1 MIERYPVHGLLRG
14 EGERDHQV
22 SSMELF
28 FDLVYVFAITQLSHL
43 LSEHL
48 DVRGA
53 LQTALLLLA
62 LWWAWVDTAWL
73 TNWFDP
79 DRRPV
84 RVMLIGT
91 MVATLI
97 VAVALPEAFR
107 ERGFMFAVAF
117 VAMQVGRTAFAVVG
131 TRQDPALHRNFQRIL
146 AWQAASG
153 LLWLAGGLAS
163 ESPRTIFWVAAV
175 AMDSLGPAVGFATP
189 GLGRSIT
196 RDWHISGEHM
206 AERCKLFLI
215 IALGESILVIGGTFG
230 QIDITPATLA
240 AFLVAFLGSV
250 ALWWVYF
257 DVSFD
262 AAEQAFASSSD
273 PGQLGRFA
281 YTYLHIPMVAG
292 IIVTAVGDELVIARP
307 FGHATPDTVATVL
320 GGPALFLAGHL
331 LFKRAVFGVWSIP
344 RIAAIAALAVLALI
358 GRDWSP
364 LALAIVTVL
373 VIAAVS
379 WQDTRTIRSA
389 LSGSPVAGHEA
400 AGHESLELL
409 MQPSARRGDARVARA
424 PDNDS

>member
-1 MIERYPVHGLLRG
+1 MIERYPLHGLLRG

-28 FDLVYVFAITQLSHL
+28 FDLVFVFAVTQLSHL
-43 LSEHL
+43 LVEHL

-62 LWWAWVDTAWL
+62 MWWAWVDMAWL

-97 VAVALPEAFR
+97 MAVALPQAFA
-107 ERGFMFAVAF
+107 ERGLLFAVAF

-131 TRQDPALHRNFQRIL
+131 TREDPGLHRNFQRIL

-153 LLWLAGGLAS
+153 LLWIAGGLAS
-163 ESPRTIFWVAAV
+163 GPPRIIFWVAAV
-175 AMDSLGPAVGFATP
+175 TMDSLGPALGFVTP
-189 GLGRSIT
+189 GLGRSVT
-196 RDWHISGEHM
+196 RDWHISGEHL

-215 IALGESILVIGGTFG
+215 IALGESILVTGRTFG
-230 QIDITPATLA
+230 QLDVTPATLA
-240 AFLVAFLGSV
+240 AFVVAFLGSV

-262 AAEQAFASSSD
+262 AAEQMFASSSD
-273 PGQLGRFA
+273 PGRLGRFA

-292 IIVTAVGDELVIARP
+292 IIVTAVGDELVIAHP
-307 FGHATPDTVATVL
+307 FGHATSDTVATVL

-331 LFKRAVFGVWSIP
+331 LFKRAMFGVWSIP
-344 RIAAIAALAVLALI
+344 RLAAIAVLGLVAVM
-358 GRDWSP
+358 GRGWSP
-364 LALAIVTVL
+364 LIVAIVTVL
-373 VIAAVS
+373 IIAAVS
-379 WQDTRTIRSA
+379 WRDTRTIRS
-389 LSGSPVAGHEA
+389 
-400 AGHESLELL
+400 
-409 MQPSARRGDARVARA
+409 RV
-424 PDNDS
+424 SVTSITGI

>member
-1 MIERYPVHGLLRG
+1 MSERNSVLGLLRG

-28 FDLVYVFAITQLSHL
+28 FDLVFVFAITQLSHL
-43 LSEHL
+43 FSERL

-73 TNWFDP
+73 TNWLDP

-84 RVMLIGT
+84 RVMLVGT

-97 VAVALPEAFR
+97 VAVALPEAFG
-107 ERGFMFAVAF
+107 ERGLVFAVAF

-131 TRQDPALHRNFQRIL
+131 TRQDPGLHRNFQRIL
-146 AWQAASG
+146 AWKAASG
-153 LLWLAGGLAS
+153 LLWLAGGLMS
-163 ESPRTIFWVAAV
+163 GPPRTICWVAAV
-175 AMDSLGPAVGFATP
+175 TMDSLGPAFGFVTP

-196 RDWHISGEHM
+196 RDWHISGEHL

-215 IALGESILVIGGTFG
+215 IALGESILVTGGTFG
-230 QIDITPATLA
+230 QLDITPATLA
-240 AFLVAFLGSV
+240 AFVVAFLGSV

-262 AAEQAFASSSD
+262 AAEERFASSSD
-273 PGQLGRFA
+273 PGRLGRFA

-292 IIVTAVGDELVIARP
+292 IIVTAVGDELVIAHP
-307 FGHATPDTVATVL
+307 FGYATPDTVATVL

-331 LFKRAVFGVWSIP
+331 LFKRAVFDVWSIP
-344 RIAAIAALAVLALI
+344 RLAAIMALAVLALI
-358 GRDWSP
+358 GRDWSR

-373 VIAAVS
+373 IIAAVS

-400 AGHESLELL
+400 GGHENLEPRVR
-409 MQPSARRGDARVARA
+409 PSARRGDACVARA
-424 PDNDS
+424 PNNDG

>member
-1 MIERYPVHGLLRG
+1 MSERDPVTGLLRG

-28 FDLVYVFAITQLSHL
+28 FDLVFVFAITQLSQL
-43 LSEHL
+43 LFERL
-48 DVRGA
+48 DLRGA

-62 LWWAWVDTAWL
+62 LWWAWIDTAWI

-84 RVMLIGT
+84 RVMLVGA

-97 VAVALPEAFR
+97 MAVALPQAFA
-107 ERGFMFAVAF
+107 ERGLMFAVAF

-131 TRQDPALHRNFQRIL
+131 TREDPGLHRNFQRIL
-146 AWQAASG
+146 AWRAASG
-153 LLWLAGGLAS
+153 LLWLAGGLVS
-163 ESPRTIFWVAAV
+163 GPPRSIFWVAAV
-175 AMDSLGPAVGFATP
+175 TMDSLGPALGFVTP
-189 GLGRSIT
+189 GLGRSVT
-196 RDWHISGEHM
+196 RDWKISGEHL

-215 IALGESILVIGGTFG
+215 IALGESILVTGRTFG
-230 QIDITPATLA
+230 QLDITPATLA
-240 AFLVAFLGSV
+240 AFVVAFLGSV

-262 AAEQAFASSSD
+262 AAEQMFASSSD
-273 PGQLGRFA
+273 PGRLGRFA

-292 IIVTAVGDELVIARP
+292 IIVTAVGDELVIAHP

-331 LFKRAVFGVWSIP
+331 LFKRAMFGVWSIS
-344 RIAAIAALAVLALI
+344 RLSAIAALGLVAVM

-364 LALAIVTVL
+364 LAMAIVSVL
-373 VIAAVS
+373 IIAAVS
-379 WQDTRTIRSA
+379 WRDTRTIRSR
-389 LSGSPVAGHEA
+389 LSVTSITGI
-400 AGHESLELL
+400 
-409 MQPSARRGDARVARA
+409 
-424 PDNDS
+424 

>member
-1 MIERYPVHGLLRG
+1 MSERNSVLGLLRG

-28 FDLVYVFAITQLSHL
+28 FDLVFVFAITQLSHL
-43 LSEHL
+43 LSERL

-62 LWWAWVDTAWL
+62 LWWAWVDTAWI

-84 RVMLIGT
+84 RVMLVGT

-97 VAVALPEAFR
+97 MAVALPGAFGQ
-107 ERGFMFAVAF
+107 RGLMFAVAF

-131 TRQDPALHRNFQRIL
+131 TREDPGLHRNFQRIL
-146 AWQAASG
+146 AWRAASG
-153 LLWLAGGLAS
+153 LLWLAGGFAS
-163 ESPRTIFWVAAV
+163 GPSRTIFWIAAV
-175 AMDSLGPAVGFATP
+175 AMDSLGPAFGFFTP

-196 RDWHISGEHM
+196 RDWHISGEHL

-215 IALGESILVIGGTFG
+215 IALGESILVTGRTFG
-230 QIDITPATLA
+230 QLDITPATLA
-240 AFLVAFLGSV
+240 AFVVAFLGSV

-262 AAEQAFASSSD
+262 AAEQMFASSSD
-273 PGQLGRFA
+273 PGRLGRFA

-292 IIVTAVGDELVIARP
+292 IIVTAVGDELVIVHP

-344 RIAAIAALAVLALI
+344 RMAAIVALGIVAVI
-358 GRDWSP
+358 GRGWSP
-364 LALAIVTVL
+364 LAMAIVSVL
-373 VIAAVS
+373 IIAAVS
-379 WQDTRTIRSA
+379 WRDTRTIGSL
-389 LSGSPVAGHEA
+389 LSEGATA
-400 AGHESLELL
+400 AH
-409 MQPSARRGDARVARA
+409 
-424 PDNDS
+424 

>member
-1 MIERYPVHGLLRG
+1 MIERHPSRGLLRG

-43 LSEHL
+43 LIEHL
-48 DVRGA
+48 DPRGA
-53 LQTALLLLA
+53 MQTAVLLLA

-79 DRRPV
+79 DMRPV
-84 RVMLIGT
+84 RVMLAGV

-97 VAVALPEAFR
+97 MGVALPEAFG
-107 ERGFMFAVAF
+107 ERGLLFAGAF
-117 VAMQVGRTAFAVVG
+117 VAMQVGRTAFAVIG
-131 TRQDPALHRNFQRIL
+131 TRDHPGLHRNFQRVL
-146 AWQAASG
+146 AWRAASG
-153 LLWLAGGLAS
+153 LLWLAGGLANG
-163 ESPRTIFWVAAV
+163 PIRTNFWVAAV
-175 AMDSLGPAVGFATP
+175 AMDSLGPAFGFVTP
-189 GLGRSIT
+189 GLGRSTT
-196 RDWHISGEHM
+196 RDWNISGAHM

-215 IALGESILVIGGTFG
+215 IALGESILVTGGTFA
-230 QIDITPATLA
+230 QLDITPATLA
-240 AFLVAFLGSV
+240 AFVVAFLGSV

-292 IIVTAVGDELVIARP
+292 IIVTAVGDELVIAHP

-344 RIAAIAALAVLALI
+344 RMAAIAALGIVAVI

-373 VIAAVS
+373 IIAAVS
-379 WQDTRTIRSA
+379 WRDTRTIRST
-389 LSGSPVAGHEA
+389 LSGGPVAGH
-400 AGHESLELL
+400 
-409 MQPSARRGDARVARA
+409 
-424 PDNDS
+424 

>member
-1 MIERYPVHGLLRG
+1 MSERYPVHGLLRG

-28 FDLVYVFAITQLSHL
+28 FDLVYVFAITQLSQL
-43 LSEHL
+43 LFERL
-48 DVRGA
+48 DLRGA

-62 LWWAWVDTAWL
+62 LWWAWIDTAWI

-84 RVMLIGT
+84 RVMLVGT

-97 VAVALPEAFR
+97 MAVALPGAFG
-107 ERGFMFAVAF
+107 ERGLMFAVAF

-131 TRQDPALHRNFQRIL
+131 TREDPGLHRNFQRIL
-146 AWQAASG
+146 AWQVASG

-163 ESPRTIFWVAAV
+163 GPPRTIFWIGAV
-175 AMDSLGPAVGFATP
+175 AMDSLGPAFGFVTP

-196 RDWHISGEHM
+196 RDWNISGEHL

-215 IALGESILVIGGTFG
+215 IALGESILVTGRTFG
-230 QIDITPATLA
+230 QLDITPATLA
-240 AFLVAFLGSV
+240 AFVVAFLGSV

-262 AAEQAFASSSD
+262 AAEQMFASSSD
-273 PGQLGRFA
+273 PGRLGRFA

-292 IIVTAVGDELVIARP
+292 IIVTAVGDELVIAHP

-331 LFKRAVFGVWSIP
+331 LFKRAMFGVWSIP
-344 RIAAIAALAVLALI
+344 RLAAIAVLGLVAVM
-358 GRDWSP
+358 GRGWSP
-364 LALAIVTVL
+364 LIVAIVTVL
-373 VIAAVS
+373 IIAAVS
-379 WQDTRTIRSA
+379 WRDTRTLRS
-389 LSGSPVAGHEA
+389 
-400 AGHESLELL
+400 
-409 MQPSARRGDARVARA
+409 RV
-424 PDNDS
+424 SVTSITGI

>member
-1 MIERYPVHGLLRG
+1 VTSEVGSPGGGGDETMIGRDTVHGLLRG
-14 EGERDHQV
+14 DGERDHRV

-43 LSEHL
+43 LAERL
-48 DVRGA
+48 DLRGA

-62 LWWAWVDTAWL
+62 LWWAWVDTAWV

-84 RVMLIGT
+84 RVMLVAT

-97 VAVALPEAFR
+97 MAVALPGAFG
-107 ERGFMFAVAF
+107 ERGLVFAVAF
-117 VAMQVGRTAFAVVG
+117 VAMQIGRTAFAVIG
-131 TRQDPALHRNFQRIL
+131 TREHPGLHRNFQRIL
-146 AWQAASG
+146 GWRAASG

-163 ESPRTIFWVAAV
+163 GPPRTIFWIGAV
-175 AMDSLGPAVGFATP
+175 AMDSLGPAFGFVTP

-196 RDWHISGEHM
+196 RDWNISGEHL

-215 IALGESILVIGGTFG
+215 IALGESILVTGGTFG
-230 QIDITPATLA
+230 QLDITLETLVT
-240 AFLVAFLGSV
+240 FVVAFLGSV

-273 PGQLGRFA
+273 PGRLGRFA

-292 IIVTAVGDELVIARP
+292 IIVTAVGDELVIAHP

-331 LFKRAVFGVWSIP
+331 LFKRAVFGVWSTP
-344 RIAAIAALAVLALI
+344 RMVAIAALGIVAVI
-358 GRDWSP
+358 GRDWWP

-373 VIAAVS
+373 IIAAVS
-379 WQDTRTIRSA
+379 WRDTRTI
-389 LSGSPVAGHEA
+389 GSSRLVG
-400 AGHESLELL
+400 GSIT
-409 MQPSARRGDARVARA
+409 RI
-424 PDNDS
+424 

>member
-1 MIERYPVHGLLRG
+1 MIGRDTVHGLLRG
-14 EGERDHQV
+14 DGERDHRV

-28 FDLVYVFAITQLSHL
+28 FNLVYVFAITQLSHL
-43 LSEHL
+43 LAERL
-48 DVRGA
+48 DLRSA

-62 LWWAWVDTAWL
+62 LWWAWVDTAWV

-84 RVMLIGT
+84 WVMLVVT

-97 VAVALPEAFR
+97 MAVALPGAFG
-107 ERGFMFAVAF
+107 ERGLVFAVAF
-117 VAMQVGRTAFAVVG
+117 VAMQIGRTTFAVVG
-131 TRQDPALHRNFQRIL
+131 TREHPGLHRNFQRII
-146 AWQAASG
+146 AWRATSG
-153 LLWLAGGLAS
+153 LLWLAGGLANGP
-163 ESPRTIFWVAAV
+163 PRTIFWIGAV
-175 AMDSLGPAVGFATP
+175 AMDSLGPAFGFVTP

-196 RDWHISGEHM
+196 RDWNISGEHL

-230 QIDITPATLA
+230 QLDITLVTLVT
-240 AFLVAFLGSV
+240 FVVAFLGSV

-273 PGQLGRFA
+273 PGRLGWFA

-292 IIVTAVGDELVIARP
+292 IIVTAVGDELVIAHP

-331 LFKRAVFGVWSIP
+331 LFKRAVFGVWSTP
-344 RIAAIAALAVLALI
+344 RMVAIAALGIVAVI
-358 GRDWSP
+358 GRDWWP

-373 VIAAVS
+373 IIAAVS
-379 WQDTRTIRSA
+379 WRDTRTIGSSA
-389 LSGSPVAGHEA
+389 DSWGDPSPGSRGWRRLMLSQDPRNFVVLPFMYAKT
-400 AGHESLELL
+400 
-409 MQPSARRGDARVARA
+409 
-424 PDNDS
+424 

>member
-1 MIERYPVHGLLRG
+1 MSERNSVPGLLRG

-28 FDLVYVFAITQLSHL
+28 FDLVYVFAITQLSQL
-43 LSEHL
+43 LFERL
-48 DVRGA
+48 DLRGA

-62 LWWAWVDTAWL
+62 LWWAWIDTAWI

-84 RVMLIGT
+84 RVMLVGT

-97 VAVALPEAFR
+97 VAVALPGAFG
-107 ERGFMFAVAF
+107 ERGLMFAVAF

-131 TRQDPALHRNFQRIL
+131 TREDPGLHRNFQRIL
-146 AWQAASG
+146 AWQVASG

-163 ESPRTIFWVAAV
+163 DPWRPIFWIAAV
-175 AMDSLGPAVGFATP
+175 TMDSLGPALGFVTP

-196 RDWHISGEHM
+196 RDWHISGEHL

-215 IALGESILVIGGTFG
+215 IALGESILVTGRTFG
-230 QIDITPATLA
+230 QLDITPATLA
-240 AFLVAFLGSV
+240 AFVVAFLGSV

-262 AAEQAFASSSD
+262 AAEQMFASSSD
-273 PGQLGRFA
+273 PGRLGRFA

-292 IIVTAVGDELVIARP
+292 IIVTAVGDELVIAHP

-331 LFKRAVFGVWSIP
+331 LFKRAMFGVWSVP
-344 RIAAIAALAVLALI
+344 RLAAIAALGIVAVM
-358 GRDWSP
+358 GRGWSP
-364 LALAIVTVL
+364 LTVAIVTVL
-373 VIAAVS
+373 IIAAVS
-379 WQDTRTIRSA
+379 WRDTRTIRS
-389 LSGSPVAGHEA
+389 
-400 AGHESLELL
+400 
-409 MQPSARRGDARVARA
+409 RV
-424 PDNDS
+424 SVTSITGI